1 MLDSLLDHLAR
12 SRGIGDAY
20 YDYRGELKQVS
31 PATKKAILAVMG
43 CQVDDA
49 EAIAHEIAELD
60 AARWR
65 TLLPCVAVIRPGHT
79 GVIVALPGDCSTG
92 RSTGVSNLRTARAAP
107 AACARATSPKES
119 GANSRA
125 AG

>member
-43 CQVDDA
+43 CRVDDA
-49 EAIAHEIAELD
+49 EAIACEIADLEGFRDL
-60 AARWR
+60 
-65 TLLPCVAVIRPGHT
+65 
-79 GVIVALPGDCSTG
+79 
-92 RSTGVSNLRTARAAP
+92 
-107 AACARATSPKES
+107 ATSITQNAK
-119 GANSRA
+119 GDALLKALHVAFDKA
-125 AG
+125 AELAGGEGDDADIGNWSP